1 MLKLLT
7 YKGQITGYAFPVV
20 LSILHSTLLKRVQ
33 KQLTFTH
40 LVKFQGGFY
49 FMATSRLN
57 KIIKTAS
64 TTPQRLIR
72 LFNDPEDC
80 SELTPEQVVIVISH
94 PNATAELFEAVVAS
108 DFRCYPTVIKQ
119 LTKRGELLNENLI
132 CFIADVLVSNA
143 YRWDEDSWYTVMLAF
158 KELISEYEL
167 ENFEDLLTFTY
178 AECVDL
184 DTPEDPYFENEDS
197 HYCEI
202 HSKFFSPII
211 NNPA

>member
-1 MLKLLT
+1 MLFQSCFLFCT
-7 YKGQITGYAFPVV
+7 V
-20 LSILHSTLLKRVQ
+20 LPKRSIKAAH
-33 KQLTFTH
+33 TFTH
-40 LVKFQGGFY
+40 LGYFQGGLF

-57 KIIKTAS
+57 KIVKSSATTAN
-64 TTPQRLIR
+64 RLIR

-94 PNATAELFEAVVAS
+94 PNATVELLDVISSSE
-108 DFRCYPTVIKQ
+108 FRRYPTVIKQ

-143 YRWDEDSWYTVMLAF
+143 YQWEEDDWYNVMASF

-167 ENFEDLLTFTY
+167 ENFEDLLSFTY

-184 DTPEDPYFENEDS
+184 DTPEDPYFDDDNLYDVS
-197 HYCEI
+197 
-202 HSKFFSPII
+202 
-211 NNPA
+211 